1 MLFGLRRKLRRCAA
15 RRDNAAAPGQ
25 AGLDAVGPVTTSD
38 RPVRLGD
45 GPAAPGGLPDDGLR
59 VVLERSGSALL
70 VHAGGSVDASNVV
83 VWRRLVGEAAGVT
96 TAPGP
101 LIIET
106 NGLEFMGVCAF
117 AVLVEESARC
127 RSRGIKLCL
136 VSGQPIVARVVTAAG
151 LDTELSFFANL
162 DEALGGSPWEDPEQ
176 LNSR

>member
-25 AGLDAVGPVTTSD
+25 AGKDAGGPVTTGD

-45 GPAAPGGLPDDGLR
+45 GPGLPDDGLR
-59 VVLERSGSALL
+59 VVLERSGAALL
-70 VHAGGSVDASNVV
+70 VHAGGSVDASNVM

-127 RSRGIKLCL
+127 RSRGITLCL

-151 LDTELSFFANL
+151 LHAELSFFADL
-162 DEALGGSPWEDPEQ
+162 DEALGGSPREDPEQ